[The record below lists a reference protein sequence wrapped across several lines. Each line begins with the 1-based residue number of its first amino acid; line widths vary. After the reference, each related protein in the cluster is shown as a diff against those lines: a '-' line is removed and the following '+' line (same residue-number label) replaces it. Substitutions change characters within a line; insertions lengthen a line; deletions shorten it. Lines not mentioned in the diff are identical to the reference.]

1 MNYRDALAWVYGRQ
15 SFGIKLGLD
24 NTRRLLAAAGNP
36 QSRLR
41 FLHVAGTNGKG
52 STCAMMDAILRA
64 AGHRTGLYTSPH
76 LVDFRERIR
85 LDGAMIPEDAV
96 AEGLSL
102 LREAAKTCDH
112 APTFFELV
120 TVLAAWW
127 LAREEAEYVVWET
140 GMGGRLDATNA
151 VLPDVAVITPIGLDH
166 QKWLGDTLALIAG
179 EKAGIIKSQVPV
191 VSAPQAQEVREVLT
205 STAAGVGAPITFVS
219 EPWSGGAAGLAGAHQ
234 RWNAALA
241 CAALRTA
248 GVRVDAHAEVQGL
261 SSVVWP
267 GRFQL
272 VGEDLVIDGAHN
284 PSAIETLV
292 ATWREVYGDVWASLV
307 FGAVLDKDI
316 EALLL
321 ALRSIADEVWLVPV
335 NNVRG
340 ASPEELR
347 PMAEAARFATIHD
360 GPVEASLAAARAG
373 GRPVL
378 VAGSLFLAGE
388 VLALLEG
395 AARPQATSQLHSRT
409 LVAAVCDRR
418 CLTR

>member
-24 NTRRLLAAAGNP
+24 NTRRLLAAAGDP
-36 QSRLR
+36 HARLR

-166 QKWLGDTLALIAG
+166 QKWLGDTLAQIAG
-179 EKAGIIKSQVPV
+179 EKAGIIKSEVPV

-241 CAALRTA
+241 CAALRAA
-248 GVRVDAHAEVQGL
+248 GLRVDADAEVQGL
-261 SSVVWP
+261 RSVVWP
-267 GRFQL
+267 GRFQRI
-272 VGEDLVIDGAHN
+272 GEDLVVDGAHN

-292 ATWREVYGDVWASLV
+292 ATWREVYGDVRASLV

-335 NNVRG
+335 NNLRG

-360 GPVEASLAAARAG
+360 GPVEESLAAARAA

-395 AARPQATSQLHSRT
+395 AARPQATAQ
-409 LVAAVCDRR
+409 
-418 CLTR
+418 

>member
-241 CAALRTA
+241 CAALRAA
-248 GVRVDAHAEVQGL
+248 GVRVDADAEVQGL
-261 SSVVWP
+261 RSVVWP
-267 GRFQL
+267 GRFQR
-272 VGEDLVIDGAHN
+272 VGEDLVVDGAHN

-292 ATWREVYGDVWASLV
+292 ATWREVYGDVRASLV

-347 PMAEAARFATIHD
+347 PMAEAARFATIHH

-395 AARPQATSQLHSRT
+395 AARPHATSQ
-409 LVAAVCDRR
+409 
-418 CLTR
+418 

>member
-24 NTRRLLAAAGNP
+24 NTRRLLAVAGNP

-166 QKWLGDTLALIAG
+166 QKWLGDTLAQSAG

-219 EPWSGGAAGLAGAHQ
+219 EPWLGGAAGLAGAHQ

-241 CAALRTA
+241 CAALRAA
-248 GVRVDAHAEVQGL
+248 GVRVDADAEVQGL
-261 SSVVWP
+261 RSVVWP
-267 GRFQL
+267 GRFQRI
-272 VGEDLVIDGAHN
+272 GEDLVVDGAHN

-292 ATWREVYGDVWASLV
+292 ATWREVYGDVRASLV

-360 GPVEASLAAARAG
+360 GPVEESLAAARAG

-395 AARPQATSQLHSRT
+395 AARPQATSQ
-409 LVAAVCDRR
+409 
-418 CLTR
+418 